1 MRKALAFLKRD
12 FLIETSY
19 RFNFLLSLAGMVF
32 SVTIFYFA
40 GRIVD
45 PSYVSGTADDY
56 FSFALV
62 GMAMAMYLRA
72 GLGSFA
78 ESVREEQMMGT
89 LEAMMATP
97 TSLTTIVL
105 SSALWRFLLTSISVL
120 AYLLLGAAFG
130 VSYAGANLPA
140 ALLLLALTVASYAA
154 LGIISAAFIIVFKR
168 GDPIN
173 WAVSSLSILLGGVFF
188 PYSVLPGW
196 MQFFSRLLPMTWSL
210 DGIRSALLKGAG
222 LASLWRE
229 TLALAAIAA
238 ALIPLSLALFGL
250 AVRHARRTGSL
261 VKY

>member
-1 MRKALAFLKRD
+1 MKKALAFLRRD

-19 RFNFLLSLAGMVF
+19 RFNFLLSLAGMLF
-32 SVTIFYFA
+32 SVLIFYFA

-45 PSYVSGTADDY
+45 PSYVSDTADDY

-97 TSLTTIVL
+97 TSLSTIVL
-105 SSALWRFLLTSISVL
+105 SSAIWRFLFTSLSVL
-120 AYLLLGAAFG
+120 AYLLVGAAFG
-130 VSYAGANLPA
+130 VSFAGANIPA
-140 ALLLLALTVASYAA
+140 ALLLMALTVLAYAS
-154 LGIISAAFIIVFKR
+154 LGIVSASFIVVFKR
-168 GDPIN
+168 GDPVN
-173 WAVSSLSILLGGVFF
+173 WVVSSLSILLGGVFF

-210 DGIRSALLKGAG
+210 DGIRSALLKGSG
-222 LASLWRE
+222 FSSLWRE
-229 TLALAAIAA
+229 FLALAAIAA
-238 ALIPLSLALFGL
+238 VLVPLSLGLFSL